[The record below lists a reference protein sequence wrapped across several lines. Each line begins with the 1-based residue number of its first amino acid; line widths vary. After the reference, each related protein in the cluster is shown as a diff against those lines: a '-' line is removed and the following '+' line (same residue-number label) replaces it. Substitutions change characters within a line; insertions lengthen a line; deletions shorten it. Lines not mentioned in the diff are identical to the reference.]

1 MEIEKLEI
9 AKLELKDGDVLAV
22 IYRGGHATQ
31 HDMAELRYGLDVILH
46 PIGVKTFVFNGDFEL
61 KVIRKTE
68 EFTDATLCH

>member
-31 HDMAELRYGLDVILH
+31 HDMA
-46 PIGVKTFVFNGDFEL
+46 
-61 KVIRKTE
+61 
-68 EFTDATLCH
+68 